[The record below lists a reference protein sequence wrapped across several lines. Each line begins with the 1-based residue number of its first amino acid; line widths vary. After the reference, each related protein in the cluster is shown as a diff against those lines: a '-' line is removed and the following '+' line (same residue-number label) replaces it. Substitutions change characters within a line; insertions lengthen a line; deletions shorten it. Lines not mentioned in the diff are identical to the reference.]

1 MQPITEASNEITDNI
16 DIASPSGKYYIPFY
30 PVQKCC
36 NIIKRATS
44 RENLSS
50 VFATSWDSNRHT
62 QLMWLAKVLKFRL

>member
-50 VFATSWDSNRHT
+50 GVCDQLRLKPACSADETS
-62 QLMWLAKVLKFRL
+62 